1 MSLSDPKFA
10 QNFKTETW
18 ALYGVGIL
26 AIVFRG
32 IARVKRLGFSGLQL
46 DDYLMLTVTVWFT
59 LLCVAINQVIAG
71 GGSNLL
77 TAEEVLALTPETKVA
92 RISGSKWVYVSEHM
106 MVLTIWTL
114 KFCML
119 AIYGRITNGLSQRKL
134 VNYCAIYTGVS
145 FVGTELALFLIC
157 RPITDHWAVPTPNYQ
172 CSSYQYYEIINGC
185 LSITGDIFMLL
196 VGIPLLMSVRLPLKQ
211 KCILLFIF
219 GLGIFVIVA
228 ALLTKV
234 YCLVPSLIS
243 YVYMNWYFREAT
255 VAVLVTNLPLTW
267 SLLRDIFPSL
277 RNWSSGGSGPT
288 GRLGAILSSPGRSSR
303 AALQSIDYKLQ
314 SFTRLGSTTDTGKSA
329 FKGKRQHS
337 PTTIGSDD
345 DGSVRSLHIRQ
356 DVTITVQSEDAK
368 DGNDVEGG
376 GHQKTIDDNSSSQ
389 TVTPPPERMYQGT
402 AGVSIKINGA
412 HPRKSPANERGRPD
426 LNS

>member
-1 MSLSDPKFA
+1 MSLSDHKFVKSF
-10 QNFKTETW
+10 QTETW
-18 ALYGVGIL
+18 TLYGIGIL
-26 AIVFRG
+26 AIVLRG
-32 IARVKRLGFSGLQL
+32 IARIKRLGFGGLQL
-46 DDYLMLTVTVWFT
+46 DDYLMFTVPVWFT

-77 TAEEVLALTPETKVA
+77 TKEEVLALTPETKLA

-106 MVLTIWTL
+106 MVLTIWSL

-134 VNYCAIYTGVS
+134 VNYCAIYTGAS
-145 FVGTELALFLIC
+145 FVGTELSLFLIC

-185 LSITGDIFMLL
+185 LSITGDTFMLL

-211 KCILLFIF
+211 KFILLFIF
-219 GLGIFVIVA
+219 GLGVFVIVA
-228 ALLTKV
+228 SLLTKI

-267 SLLRDIFPSL
+267 SLLRDIFPYL

-288 GRLGAILSSPGRSSR
+288 GHLGAISSARLSSRK
-303 AALQSIDYKLQ
+303 ALQSVDHKLQ
-314 SFTRLGSTTDTGKSA
+314 SFTRLGSATDTGNSA
-329 FKGKRQHS
+329 LKGKNQHN
-337 PTTIGSDD
+337 TIINGSDD
-345 DGSVRSLHIRQ
+345 DSSVHSLCIRQ
-356 DVTITVQSEDAK
+356 DVTITIQSEDAN
-368 DGNDVEGG
+368 DGKAV
-376 GHQKTIDDNSSSQ
+376 K
-389 TVTPPPERMYQGT
+389 
-402 AGVSIKINGA
+402 
-412 HPRKSPANERGRPD
+412 GREQP
-426 LNS
+426 NY

>member
-1 MSLSDPKFA
+1 MSLSDPRFA

-32 IARVKRLGFSGLQL
+32 IARLKRLGFSGLQL
-46 DDYLMLTVTVWFT
+46 DDYLMLTVILWFT
-59 LLCVAINQVIAG
+59 ILCVAINQVIAG

-77 TAEEVLALTPETKVA
+77 TDKEILALTPETKA
-92 RISGSKWVYVSEHM
+92 SRISGSKWVYVSEHM
-106 MVLTIWTL
+106 MVLTVWTL

-119 AIYGRITNGLSQRKL
+119 TIYGRITNGLSQRKL
-134 VNYCAIYTGVS
+134 VNYCAIYTGVT
-145 FVGTELALFLIC
+145 FVGTELALLLIC

-172 CSSYQYYEIINGC
+172 CSSYQYYEIVNGC

-211 KCILLFIF
+211 KLILLFIF
-219 GLGIFVIVA
+219 GLGIFVIIA
-228 ALLTKV
+228 AILTKI

-267 SLLRDIFPSL
+267 SLLRDLFPSL

-288 GRLGAILSSPGRSSR
+288 GRLGAVLSSPRRSSR
-303 AALQSIDYKLQ
+303 AALQSMDYKLQ

-329 FKGKRQHS
+329 LNSKDHHS
-337 PTTIGSDD
+337 PTTHASDD

-356 DVTITVQSEDAK
+356 DVTITVQSEDLEDCK
-368 DGNDVEGG
+368 DTETGEQ
-376 GHQKTIDDNSSSQ
+376 QKHFDDNSSSQ
-389 TVTPPPERMYQGT
+389 
-402 AGVSIKINGA
+402 
-412 HPRKSPANERGRPD
+412 PANRPPRAPVPGQGRGFLYDRWDVSHKRSADERDHP
-426 LNS
+426 NSKS